1 MPAEISQFA
10 DFSQIRYAQ
19 CWEDADILIK
29 ALDIDANSCCL
40 SIASAGDNTLA
51 LLSQSPQRA
60 IAIDFNPAQIA
71 CLELRVAAYQA
82 LTHPQ
87 LLKLIGSIP
96 AMPKERLQLY
106 VLCRPLLAPQTR
118 QFWDRRDRDIRRG
131 IGSIGKFEGYLALF
145 RRYILPLIHQSDR
158 ITQLFSA
165 RSPREREIFYRQQW
179 NNWRWR
185 FFFHLFFSRFLSGQ
199 LGRDRSFY
207 RYVEGDISQYLFKR
221 TENAIVEL
229 DPRANPYL
237 QWMAT
242 GEHPLALPYALRPEN
257 FAVIRDNLHRLE
269 WHCMAIDDFLTH
281 SQENCINRYNLSNIF
296 EYMSRENYENL
307 LDRIITCSPSGSRLA
322 YWNLFVKRRESAR
335 FSQRLR
341 SLSGLANKLYLEDK
355 AFFYQDFV
363 IEEIV

>member
-1 MPAEISQFA
+1 MPTEIAQFA

-19 CWEDADILIK
+19 CWEDADVLLK
-29 ALDIDANSCCL
+29 ALDINSESCCL

-51 LLSQSPQRA
+51 LLSKSPQKV

-71 CLELRVAAYQA
+71 CLELRVAAYQC

-87 LLKLIGSIP
+87 LLKLIGSSP
-96 AMPKERLQLY
+96 AMPEERAQLY
-106 VLCRPLLAPQTR
+106 ALCRPLLSLPTR

-131 IGSIGKFEGYLALF
+131 IGGIGKFERYLALF
-145 RRYILPLIHQSDR
+145 RRYILPLIHKSDR
-158 ITQLFSA
+158 IAQLFCD
-165 RSPREREIFYRQQW
+165 RSPQERETFYRQQW

-185 FFFHLFFSRFLSGQ
+185 FLFRLFFSRFLSGR

-207 RYVEGDISQYLFKR
+207 RYVEGNISQYLFKR
-221 TENAIVEL
+221 TERVLLKGN
-229 DPRANPYL
+229 PRSNPYL

-242 GEHPLALPYALRPEN
+242 GEHPFALPYALRPEN
-257 FAVIRDNLHRLE
+257 FEAIRDNLHRLE
-269 WHCMAIDDFLTH
+269 LHCTALEDFLTH

-296 EYMSRENYENL
+296 EYTSRENYENL

-322 YWNLFVKRRESAR
+322 YWNLFVKRGRSERLA
-335 FSQRLR
+335 QRLR
-341 SLSGLANKLYLEDK
+341 SLCHLAERLYLEDK
-355 AFFYQDFV
+355 TFFYQGFV